1 MIARPKSRPAR
12 RKTTG
17 VRPSAR
23 SPTTPSE
30 K

>member
-1 MIARPKSRPAR
+1 MIARTKNRPEH

-23 SPTTPSE
+23 SAMTPSE